1 MISAQKLP
9 RPLLLTTLAGA
20 TLAVLATLRPATAD
34 PVVTPPLTST
44 TAMPLASATA
54 MPLASATATPG
65 APLPLS
71 LQLTDWPAS
80 APSERPTPTAWE
92 QAPAVSLTRLHRSC
106 RAARLREWLR
116 VTCHVVA
123 PDGIMSLR
131 VLGGSD
137 EGVALADAPPRRDP
151 DGSKH
156 EGVHVVLPVRPGDRR
171 VLQIALPEFPG
182 LRSYTPEENGVLVI
196 SALWLPG
203 ATGPTIV
210 VD

>member
-9 RPLLLTTLAGA
+9 RPLLLTTLVGA
-20 TLAVLATLRPATAD
+20 TLAVLAALRPATAE
-34 PVVTPPLTST
+34 PVVTQ
-44 TAMPLASATA
+44 
-54 MPLASATATPG
+54 PLASATATSLASATAASMPG
-65 APLPLS
+65 APPLLS
-71 LQLTDWPAS
+71 LQLTDWPAG
-80 APSERPTPTAWE
+80 APSERPTPAAWE

-116 VTCHVVA
+116 VTCHLVA

-137 EGVALADAPPRRDP
+137 EGVDLADAPPRRAP

-171 VLQIALPEFPG
+171 VLQLALPEFPG
-182 LRSYTPEENGVLVI
+182 LRSYTPEENSVVVI
-196 SALWLPG
+196 SALWLPA